1 MACQGR
7 EEVFAMNN
15 TTSPKFHYKG
25 FSRPNTTPVP
35 DDIFDIIAPQLTE
48 AELRVLLYIVRRT
61 FGFKKESDAI
71 SLTQMVDGI
80 KTKDGKVLDRGTGM
94 SRPGVMKGCAGL

>member
-1 MACQGR
+1 
-7 EEVFAMNN
+7 MNN

-35 DDIFDIIAPQLTE
+35 DDVFDVLAPQLTE

-61 FGFKKESDAI
+61 FGFKRDRDAI
-71 SLTQMVDGI
+71 SLSQMVDGI
-80 KTKDGKVLDRGTGM
+80 TTREGKVLDHGTGM
-94 SRPGVMKGCAGL
+94 SRRGVMKGCAGLVQKGVISVQK